1 MNCIIDSQIISF
13 SDFDNYE
20 TAENFNSDKIKNSNL
35 GEILPDFQ
43 LIFLH
48 GWASNKELWTNMIDN
63 LFLEN
68 NTLENSQVYKK
79 EDKIQIKTKLKL
91 KILTIDLPGFGAS
104 QKPKSDW
111 FVNDYTNF
119 VSQFIKKN
127 CQKNIPII
135 IIGHSFGGRIA
146 IKLLSEKLNCQICNK
161 LNPKTKN
168 LEENLNNRINMNK
181 NKLINSTNLISKTQN
196 LTQNF
201 AKQLIQED
209 YKIEKLILISSA
221 GFVDNSLSNKVKK
234 VIAKTLKPLFK
245 LKFLQNLK
253 KQIYQKILKNDDY
266 LQTSMKQIFIN
277 IIDED
282 LSHFMKEIKVPTL
295 LIFGDKDKETPP
307 SFGQR
312 MNQLITNSTLN
323 IINGD
328 HFAFVH
334 KSKEI
339 AVLIDNFL
347 RK

>member
-1 MNCIIDSQIISF
+1 MNPKTQLIDNQIISF

-20 TAENFNSDKIKNSNL
+20 TAENFDQNKIKNSNL

-48 GWASNKELWTNMIDN
+48 GWASNKELWTNLIDN

-68 NTLENSQVYKK
+68 NTLENALKNSQVYKK
-79 EDKIQIKTKLKL
+79 EGKIKIKTKLKL

-104 QKPKSDW
+104 QRPKSDW
-111 FVNDYTNF
+111 FVSDYANF
-119 VSQFIKKN
+119 VSQFIKRN

-146 IKLLSEKLNCQICNK
+146 IKLLSEKLNYQICNK
-161 LNPKTKN
+161 LNPKT
-168 LEENLNNRINMNK
+168 ENLKENPNNRINMNK
-181 NKLINSTNLISKTQN
+181 NKLINSTNLTQD
-196 LTQNF
+196 F

-234 VIAKTLKPLFK
+234 VIAKTLKPLFQ
-245 LKFLQNLK
+245 LKSLQNLK

-266 LQTSMKQIFIN
+266 LQTSMKQIFVN
-277 IIDED
+277 IIDQD

-295 LIFGDKDKETPP
+295 LIFGDKDEETPP

-312 MNQLITNSTLN
+312 MNKLITNSTLQ

-328 HFAFVH
+328 HFTFVH

-339 AVLIDNFL
+339 AVFIDNFL

>member
-1 MNCIIDSQIISF
+1 MNPKTQLIDNQIISF

-20 TAENFNSDKIKNSNL
+20 TAENCDTDKIKNSNL
-35 GEILPDFQ
+35 GKILPDFQ

-48 GWASNKELWTNMIDN
+48 GWASNKELWTNLIDN

-68 NTLENSQVYKK
+68 NILENTLENSQVYKK
-79 EDKIQIKTKLKL
+79 EDKIKIKTKLKL
-91 KILTIDLPGFGAS
+91 KILTIDLPGFGTS
-104 QKPKSDW
+104 QRPKSDW
-111 FVNDYTNF
+111 FVSDYANF
-119 VSQFIKKN
+119 VSQFIKRN

-146 IKLLSEKLNCQICNK
+146 IKLLSEELNCQICNK
-161 LNPKTKN
+161 LNPKT
-168 LEENLNNRINMNK
+168 ENLKENSNNRINMNK
-181 NKLINSTNLISKTQN
+181 NKLINSTNLTQD
-196 LTQNF
+196 F

-234 VIAKTLKPLFK
+234 VIAKNLKPLFQ
-245 LKFLQNLK
+245 LKSLQNLK

-266 LQTSMKQIFIN
+266 LQTSMKQIFVN

-282 LSHFMKEIKVPTL
+282 LSHFMKEIKVSTL
-295 LIFGDKDKETPP
+295 LIFGDKDEETPP

-312 MNQLITNSTLN
+312 MNKLIANSTLH

-347 RK
+347 H